1 MIAAGCRMADLGNR
15 RVEGVCV
22 PRARALL
29 LVSLAA
35 PLWGRLLFP
44 HHLAA
49 AEIPPPPTEKH
60 YALGMQRL
68 RKEDW
73 AGAAAEFKEVVKLD
87 NRRVDAYDKLGV
99 ALAKK
104 GETDGA
110 KVAFE
115 KALQL
120 NPRDAV
126 AHENLATASQR
137 KMGRPKSDESR

>member
-1 MIAAGCRMADLGNR
+1 VWRGSRSRARVRCFWCLLLHRCGAAGC
-15 RVEGVCV
+15 
-22 PRARALL
+22 
-29 LVSLAA
+29 
-35 PLWGRLLFP
+35 FP
-44 HHLAA
+44 TTL
-49 AEIPPPPTEKH
+49 PPPTEKH

-87 NRRVDAYDKLGV
+87 NGRVDAYDKLGV

-104 GETDGA
+104 GKSDGA

-126 AHENLATASQR
+126 AHENLATAAQR
-137 KMGRPKSDESR
+137 KMARPKTDERR